1 MTSQQTVNRGRI
13 RLEPSPK
20 RVRVQLGGL
29 TVADSSRAVLVWEK
43 PYYPTYYFPMDDV
56 RTDLLVPDP
65 GVSHSPS
72 RGDGTPYT
80 VTAGPRTVPG
90 AAVRYE
96 QSPIPQL
103 RDLVRFDWDAMDHW
117 FEEDEEVYTHPRD
130 PYTRVDILAS
140 SRRVQVEVDGV
151 TVADSTSPRLLFET
165 GLPTRYYLPK
175 TDVRMDLLG
184 HTDTSTGCP
193 YKGNRGVLVDRRQRP
208 RAPRYRMVVQGAIRG
223 EPEDR
228 RPDRVL
234 QREGGPR
241 RRRPASRP
249 SADEVQLSAQIRRT
263 ADPQVHSRHA

>member
-29 TVADSSRAVLVWEK
+29 TVADSGRAVLVWEK
-43 PYYPTYYFPMDDV
+43 PYYPTYYFPIDDV
-56 RTDLLVPDP
+56 RTDLLNPDP

-72 RGDGTPYT
+72 RGDGTLYT
-80 VTAGPRTVPG
+80 VTAGARTVPG

-165 GLPTRYYLPK
+165 GLPTRYYVPK
-175 TDVRMDLLG
+175 TDVRMDLLR

-193 YKGNRGVLVDRRQRP
+193 YKGTAEYWSIDVNGRGHPDIAWSYKAPFAESQKIAGLIAFYNEKVDLVVDGLHLDR
-208 RAPRYRMVVQGAIRG
+208 
-223 EPEDR
+223 
-228 RPDRVL
+228 
-234 QREGGPR
+234 
-241 RRRPASRP
+241 
-249 SADEVQLSAQIRRT
+249 
-263 ADPQVHSRHA
+263 PQTKFS

>member
-29 TVADSSRAVLVWEK
+29 TVADSGRAVLVWEK
-43 PYYPTYYFPMDDV
+43 PYYPTYYFPIDDV
-56 RTDLLVPDP
+56 RTDLLVPGP

-72 RGDGTPYT
+72 RGDGTLYT
-80 VTAGPRTVPG
+80 VTAGARTVPG

-165 GLPTRYYLPK
+165 GLPTGYYLPK

-193 YKGNRGVLVDRRQRP
+193 YKGTAEYWSIDVNGRAHPDIAWSYNAPFAESQKIAGLIAFYNEKVDLVVDGLRLERP
-208 RAPRYRMVVQGAIRG
+208 QTKF
-223 EPEDR
+223 
-228 RPDRVL
+228 
-234 QREGGPR
+234 
-241 RRRPASRP
+241 S
-249 SADEVQLSAQIRRT
+249 
-263 ADPQVHSRHA
+263 

>member
-29 TVADSSRAVLVWEK
+29 TVADSGRAVLVWEK
-43 PYYPTYYFPMDDV
+43 PYYPTYYFPIDDV

-72 RGDGTPYT
+72 RGDGTLYT
-80 VTAGPRTVPG
+80 VTAGARTVPG

-175 TDVRMDLLG
+175 TDVRMDLLR

-193 YKGNRGVLVDRRQRP
+193 YKGTAEYWSIDVNGRAYPDIAWSYKAPFAESQKIAGLIAFYNEKVGLVVDGLRLDR
-208 RAPRYRMVVQGAIRG
+208 
-223 EPEDR
+223 
-228 RPDRVL
+228 
-234 QREGGPR
+234 
-241 RRRPASRP
+241 
-249 SADEVQLSAQIRRT
+249 
-263 ADPQVHSRHA
+263 PQTKFS

>member
-29 TVADSSRAVLVWEK
+29 TVADSGRAVLVWEK
-43 PYYPTYYFPMDDV
+43 PYYPTYYFPIDDV
-56 RTDLLVPDP
+56 RTDLLNPDP

-72 RGDGTPYT
+72 RGDGTLYT
-80 VTAGPRTVPG
+80 VTAGARTVPG

-175 TDVRMDLLG
+175 TDVRMDLLR

-193 YKGNRGVLVDRRQRP
+193 YKGTAEYWSIDVNGRTHPDIAWSYKAPFAESQKIAGLIAFYNEKVDLVVDGLRLDR
-208 RAPRYRMVVQGAIRG
+208 
-223 EPEDR
+223 
-228 RPDRVL
+228 
-234 QREGGPR
+234 
-241 RRRPASRP
+241 
-249 SADEVQLSAQIRRT
+249 
-263 ADPQVHSRHA
+263 PQTKFS

>member
-29 TVADSSRAVLVWEK
+29 TVADSGRAVLVWEK
-43 PYYPTYYFPMDDV
+43 PYYPTYYFPIDDV
-56 RTDLLVPDP
+56 RTDLLIPDP

-72 RGDGTPYT
+72 RGDGTLYT
-80 VTAGPRTVPG
+80 VTAGGRTVPG

-130 PYTRVDILAS
+130 PYTRVEILAS

-175 TDVRMDLLG
+175 TDVQMDLLR

-193 YKGNRGVLVDRRQRP
+193 YKGTAEYWSIDVNGRTHPDIAWSYKAPFAESQKIAGLIAFYNEKVDLVVDGLRLDR
-208 RAPRYRMVVQGAIRG
+208 
-223 EPEDR
+223 
-228 RPDRVL
+228 
-234 QREGGPR
+234 
-241 RRRPASRP
+241 
-249 SADEVQLSAQIRRT
+249 
-263 ADPQVHSRHA
+263 PQTKFS

>member
-29 TVADSSRAVLVWEK
+29 TVADSGRAVLVWEK
-43 PYYPTYYFPMDDV
+43 PYYPTYYFPIDDV
-56 RTDLLVPDP
+56 RTDLLNPDP

-72 RGDGTPYT
+72 RGDGTLYT
-80 VTAGPRTVPG
+80 VTAGARTVPG

-175 TDVRMDLLG
+175 TDVRMDLLR

-193 YKGNRGVLVDRRQRP
+193 YKGTAEYWSIDVNGRTHPDIAWSYKAPFAESQKIAGLIAFYNEKVDLVVDGLHLDR
-208 RAPRYRMVVQGAIRG
+208 
-223 EPEDR
+223 
-228 RPDRVL
+228 
-234 QREGGPR
+234 
-241 RRRPASRP
+241 
-249 SADEVQLSAQIRRT
+249 
-263 ADPQVHSRHA
+263 PQTKFS

>member
-29 TVADSSRAVLVWEK
+29 TVADSGRAVLVWEK
-43 PYYPTYYFPMDDV
+43 PYYPTYYFPIDDV
-56 RTDLLVPDP
+56 RTDLLIPDP

-72 RGDGTPYT
+72 RGDGTLYT
-80 VTAGPRTVPG
+80 VTAGGRTVPG

-175 TDVRMDLLG
+175 TDVRMDMLR

-193 YKGNRGVLVDRRQRP
+193 YKGTAEYWSIDVNGRTHPDIAWSYKAPFAESQKIAGLIAFYNEKVDLVVAGRRLDR
-208 RAPRYRMVVQGAIRG
+208 
-223 EPEDR
+223 
-228 RPDRVL
+228 
-234 QREGGPR
+234 
-241 RRRPASRP
+241 
-249 SADEVQLSAQIRRT
+249 
-263 ADPQVHSRHA
+263 PQTKFS

>member
-29 TVADSSRAVLVWEK
+29 TVADSGRAVLVWEK
-43 PYYPTYYFPMDDV
+43 PYYPTYYFPIDDV
-56 RTDLLVPDP
+56 RTNVLVPDS

-72 RGDGTPYT
+72 RGDGTLYT
-80 VTAGPRTVPG
+80 VSAGGSTAPG

-96 QSPIPQL
+96 QSPIPEL
-103 RDLVRFDWDAMDHW
+103 RDLVRFDWGAMDHW

-140 SRRVQVEVDGV
+140 SRRIQVEVDGV

-175 TDVRMDLLG
+175 TDVRMDLLR

-193 YKGNRGVLVDRRQRP
+193 YKGTAEYWSIDVNGSVHPDLAWSYKAPFAESQKVAGLIAFYNEKVDLIVDGVRLDR
-208 RAPRYRMVVQGAIRG
+208 
-223 EPEDR
+223 
-228 RPDRVL
+228 L
-234 QREGGPR
+234 QTR
-241 RRRPASRP
+241 
-249 SADEVQLSAQIRRT
+249 L
-263 ADPQVHSRHA
+263 